1 MGRQKAQKRK
11 ESMKKLKEYNE
22 YPNPLQFATGFLAI
36 ISPAIIIATAII
48 LLTGCKTQP
57 LDTVQNVDLV
67 KYQGTWYE
75 ITKIPNKF
83 EKNLIKVQANY
94 TLKENGRIEVKNT
107 GFNTKTNK
115 FEEAL
120 GEAKV
125 NGPGKLG
132 VSFFKPFYGD
142 YYIMELD
149 EDYQWVLV
157 GSPSRDYLWILARE
171 PEIPAN
177 IYEYLT
183 GVAKAEGF
191 DISRLEKMQH

>member
-1 MGRQKAQKRK
+1 
-11 ESMKKLKEYNE
+11 MKKEE
-22 YPNPLQFATGFLAI
+22 YPNPLQFAAGFLAMLL
-36 ISPAIIIATAII
+36 PLIIIAATVI

-57 LDTVQNVDLV
+57 LDTVQNVDLER
-67 KYQGTWYE
+67 YQGTWYE
-75 ITKIPNKF
+75 ITKIPNRF

-115 FEEAL
+115 FEEAI

-149 EDYQWVLV
+149 DDYEWVLV

-171 PEIPAN
+171 PEISDVV
-177 IYEYLT
+177 YEYLT
-183 GVAKAEGF
+183 KVASYEGF